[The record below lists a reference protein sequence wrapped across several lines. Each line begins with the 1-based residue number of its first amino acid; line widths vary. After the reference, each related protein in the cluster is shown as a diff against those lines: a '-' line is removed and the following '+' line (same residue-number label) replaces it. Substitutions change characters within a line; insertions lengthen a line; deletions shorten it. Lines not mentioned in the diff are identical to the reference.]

1 MADIRLVSEAKALD
15 GEQQY
20 AAEFGL
26 ALVVPDTSPRDLSLP
41 GKIDEMGAGFHVNV
55 THSPLTSH

>member
-15 GEQQY
+15 GRQRY

-26 ALVVPDTSPRDLSLP
+26 ALIVPDTSPRDLSLP
-41 GKIDEMGAGFHVNV
+41 GKNDEMGEGFYINV